1 MKFRK
6 AVDVKPNTWCGES
19 MLAYRSDEVLFLYWS
34 VSSISHP
41 QRHWRKMGGKESKQ
55 ELNSCVWGLECLI
68 TLTSVNGY
76 KKNNDVTLPYSKL
89 RELGL

>member
-41 QRHWRKMGGKESKQ
+41 QRHWRKMGGEREQTRIEFMCVGTGVSN
-55 ELNSCVWGLECLI
+55 NSNFSQRL
-68 TLTSVNGY
+68 
-76 KKNNDVTLPYSKL
+76 
-89 RELGL
+89 

>member
-1 MKFRK
+1 MLSQTHGAGSQCWHIAQMRYCFYIGLYQALVIHR
-6 AVDVKPNTWCGES
+6 DIGE
-19 MLAYRSDEVLFLYWS
+19 RW
-34 VSSISHP
+34 
-41 QRHWRKMGGKESKQ
+41 GGKESKQ